1 MNPRVSFVVP
11 CYNLGHLL
19 SECVT
24 SILSQT
30 YGDLEVLIM
39 DDCSPDQTPEVAQS
53 FRDPRVTHVR
63 NDPNLGHLRNY
74 NKGIGL
80 ARGKYVWLISA
91 DDCLRRTCVVE
102 RYVRLME
109 DHPGVGYVFC
119 PAVRLEEG
127 REGDVIDYSWH
138 GSRDAIFDGRR
149 FLATLVKAN
158 TIAAPTGM
166 VRKECY
172 DRLGMFPLDMP
183 WGGDWYLWCLFAL
196 HYDVAYLAEPMVYYR
211 RHALTMTN
219 QLMSGS
225 VRHCSEEDVAIPW
238 IIKRKAEEAGD
249 RSVVAASRRAL
260 AVEYARSVA
269 TQRYKSSGPVMTLE
283 EFEASLHQNA
293 SDAGE
298 ERWIRARVYVGIAD
312 AAYWQCDFERAREF
326 YAKGLREDVRMPKV
340 LLKYALLALGTAG
353 IACRNGLP
361 SLRRAISGAK

>member
-19 SECVT
+19 AECVT
-24 SILSQT
+24 AILSQT

-39 DDCSPDQTPEVAQS
+39 DDCSPDQTADVARS
-53 FRDPRVTHVR
+53 FRDSRVTHVR

-91 DDCLRRTCVVE
+91 DDCLRRMHVVE

-109 DHPGVGYVFC
+109 NHPGVGYVFC
-119 PAVRLEEG
+119 PAVRLEDG
-127 REGDVIDYSWH
+127 RESDVIDYSWH
-138 GSRDAIFDGRR
+138 GDRDAIIDGRS
-149 FLATLVKAN
+149 FLAKLVYAN
-158 TIAAPTGM
+158 TIASPTGM

-183 WGGDWYLWCLFAL
+183 WCGDWYLWCLFAL

-219 QLMSGS
+219 RLMSGS
-225 VRHCSEEDVAIPW
+225 LHHCSEEDVAVPW
-238 IIKRKAEEAGD
+238 IIKRKAEEAGH
-249 RSVVAASRRAL
+249 RSIVAACRRAL

-269 TQRYKSSGPVMTLE
+269 TQRYKTSGPVMTLE
-283 EFEASLHQNA
+283 ECESSLHHHA
-293 SDAGE
+293 RDDRE
-298 ERWIRARVYVGIAD
+298 ERWIRARAYAGIAD
-312 AAYWQCDFERAREF
+312 AAYWQRDFARARAF
-326 YAKGLREDVRMPKV
+326 YTKGLREDAWMPKV
-340 LLKYALLALGTAG
+340 LLKFALLALGNAG
-353 IACRNGLP
+353 IACRDGLP
-361 SLRRAISGAK
+361 SLRRAISGVE